1 MHKGSFKVKSLALD
15 HTNHEP
21 NEKVYNL
28 YLENLRLTET
38 EKQIAAQMLK
48 CGACKQKMKNYLME
62 NREGKPVSLKSLH
75 NLQQQTNTPL
85 VKSDDE

>member
-21 NEKVYNL
+21 NE
-28 YLENLRLTET
+28 
-38 EKQIAAQMLK
+38 K